1 MCWTGLAAS
10 KSFTIAL
17 LPTCMLLSGQRAS
30 ETDHWAGQGLQ
41 AILGLS
47 RPKGLF
53 RQPSM
58 GQSFLSSPWPGSLP
72 PLQPP
77 KAGPTT
83 ESSADFQGKSELG
96 VLSSGGKIRKE
107 RRLLAA
113 CRSADPVETPQVSKG
128 RSCFPGTCR
137 SACQPGQAACCSHSP
152 PHTAGLCSSTP
163 GHLSLGGRNSCF
175 NL

>member
-1 MCWTGLAAS
+1 MLAAS

-96 VLSSGGKIRKE
+96 VLSSGGKIRE
-107 RRLLAA
+107 ESRLLAA

-128 RSCFPGTCR
+128 RTLQELLSGNLPECMSAWAGCR
-137 SACQPGQAACCSHSP
+137 LLTF
-152 PHTAGLCSSTP
+152 PHTHCRPLQLNSRSP
-163 GHLSLGGRNSCF
+163 EFEGRKSCF